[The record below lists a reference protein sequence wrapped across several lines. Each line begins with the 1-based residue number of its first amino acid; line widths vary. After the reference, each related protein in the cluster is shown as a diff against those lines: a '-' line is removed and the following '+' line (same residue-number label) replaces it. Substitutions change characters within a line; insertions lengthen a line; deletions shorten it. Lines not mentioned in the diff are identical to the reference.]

1 MFNLRRVILL
11 VTTVFIISA
20 CGESDTPSEQSTVTE
35 TAPANTPPQEQTQVS
50 PPEPVVEETIASK
63 EPMQEPAESTA
74 AQTVETVTPATEAI
88 PEVVTE
94 PAPPEL
100 PAEPVAEPVP
110 AAPAVT
116 TEALTSTAP
125 IDGGHLYNTYC
136 AICHKAGLNAA
147 PKYGNKALWAKRIA
161 QGRDTVY
168 AHAINGLRGMTPRGG
183 IAGLTD
189 AEVKAAVDY
198 MVNASGGWGS
208 N

>member
-20 CGESDTPSEQSTVTE
+20 CGESDAPSEQSTVTE
-35 TAPANTPPQEQTQVS
+35 TAPAITPPQEQAQVS
-50 PPEPVVEETIASK
+50 PPEPVVEETVAPK
-63 EPMQEPAESTA
+63 EPVQEPAESTA
-74 AQTVETVTPATEAI
+74 AQTVETVTPK
-88 PEVVTE
+88 VVTE

-100 PAEPVAEPVP
+100 PAELVAEPVP
-110 AAPAVT
+110 VAPAVT
-116 TEALTSTAP
+116 TEALASTAP